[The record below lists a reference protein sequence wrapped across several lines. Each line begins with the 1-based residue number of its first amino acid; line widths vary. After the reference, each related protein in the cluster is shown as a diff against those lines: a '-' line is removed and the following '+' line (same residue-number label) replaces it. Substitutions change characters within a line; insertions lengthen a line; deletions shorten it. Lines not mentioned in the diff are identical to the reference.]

1 MLKVVCIVDKTGTA
15 LDRLGKSVIPFH
27 KNLDYVVL
35 DCHPKRPD
43 REQLEAIQRECM
55 DADIIDAQY
64 FRTIEKLREIFP
76 WLKEKKTILTHNNPY
91 SIEEDNWNDYDLN
104 VANNKY
110 IYERLGKIT
119 DAPLEY
125 VPITLDTDFWTYNKD
140 WHADQMNVMNVI
152 MVANRIEGKK
162 GILPVAQACK
172 KLGMNL
178 QLVGAI
184 SDPDYFNKIIETG
197 VVKFHEQISDE
208 DLRDLYYKSA
218 IHVCNSV
225 DNFESGPMPALEAML
240 CGTPVIA
247 RPVGHIPELYNGEN
261 MIINEADPEDVEALT
276 TLIHN
281 LSADKKKM
289 DEMRGRAWNTAKT
302 RSNERRAYMYQKLY
316 RQVLFPDTV
325 PVSIVIPI
333 FDKPEI
339 IRKSLDAVAAQTYQN
354 IELIVVDDS
363 FSVENLELV
372 NEMANYVNFPV
383 RYLRTASIIME
394 VGHPDGHKDYGLAR
408 ARNTGTIEA
417 TGELMVYVD
426 QRQAMDSECVAN
438 FVRYMKPNYW
448 LYGNKGAKKGF
459 IENLSAIYRTDIIRI
474 GGFNERINLYGGQSE
489 EIRKRMTKCG
499 ISNEYIDSARATPN
513 GKSSN
518 RNQRRQEII
527 AMKNRLWKLYDA

>member
-15 LDRLGKSVIPFH
+15 LDRLGKSVIPFNT
-27 KNLDYVVL
+27 NLNYVVL
-35 DCHPKRPD
+35 DCHPKRPSQ
-43 REQLEAIQRECM
+43 EQLQAIQRECM

-91 SIEEDNWNDYDLN
+91 SIEESNWNDYDIN

-125 VPITLDTDFWTYNKD
+125 IPITLDTDFWVYNKE
-140 WHADQMNVMNVI
+140 WQADQTNVMNVI

-162 GILPVAQACK
+162 GILPVALACK
-172 KLGMNL
+172 RLGMNL

-184 SDPDYFNKIIETG
+184 SDPDYFSQIIETG

-225 DNFESGPMPALEAML
+225 DNFESGTMPILEAML
-240 CGTPVIA
+240 CGTPVIS
-247 RPVGHIPELYNGEN
+247 RPVGHVPELYNGEN
-261 MIINEADPEDVEALT
+261 MVINEAHPEDVDALEK
-276 TLIHN
+276 LLHN

-289 DEMRGRAWNTAKT
+289 IEMRDKAWNTAKV

-316 RQVLFPDTV
+316 RQVLFPDGI
-325 PVSIVIPI
+325 PVSIVMPI

-339 IRKSLDAVAAQTYQN
+339 IRKCLDGVAAQTYKN

-363 FSVENLELV
+363 FSPENRDLV
-372 NEMANYVNFPV
+372 YEVALYVNFPV
-383 RYLRTASIIME
+383 RYIRTANLIMDAAS
-394 VGHPDGHKDYGLAR
+394 VNGRKDYGLAR
-408 ARNTGTIEA
+408 ARNIGTIEA
-417 TGELMVYVD
+417 TGEIMVYVD
-426 QRQAMDSECVAN
+426 QRQEMEPDCVEN
-438 FVRYMKPNYW
+438 FVKYSKPNYW

-459 IENLSAIYRTDIIRI
+459 IENLSAIYRHDIIRI

-489 EIRKRMTKCG
+489 EIRKRMVQCG
-499 ISNEYIDSARATPN
+499 ISNEYVESARAIPN

-527 AMKNRLWKLYDA
+527 AMKNRLWKMYG